1 MNDVFFED
9 IRNADGKKV
18 CRVYAKDKLVEIK
31 NKDIVTTIRFLDDG
45 TIEITNKAA

>member
-1 MNDVFFED
+1 MEVIKNS
-9 IRNADGKKV
+9 DGKTI
-18 CRVYAKDKLVEIK
+18 CHADAKDKLIEIK

>member
-1 MNDVFFED
+1 MQVEVIKNS
-9 IRNADGKKV
+9 DGKTI
-18 CRVYAKDKLVEIK
+18 CRADAKDKLIEIK

>member
-1 MNDVFFED
+1 MQVEVIKNS
-9 IRNADGKKV
+9 DGKTI
-18 CRVYAKDKLVEIK
+18 CRVDAKDKLIEIK